1 MNGDGMNTWEAITGI
16 IILVVGAV
24 LFWQNYNYSTQCNSL
39 GGQIST
45 AITSIFGGSGA
56 QACYNS
62 GIIEVASV
70 IAAVIG
76 AVIIYSAVNSRSKR

>member
-1 MNGDGMNTWEAITGI
+1 MNTWEAITGI
-16 IILVVGAV
+16 IILVVSVV

-45 AITSIFGGSGA
+45 AITSIFGGTGA

-62 GIIEVASV
+62 GIVEVASV
-70 IAAVIG
+70 ITAIIG
-76 AVIIYSAVNSRSKR
+76 LVIIYASMNTKSKK